1 MFAPFQVNKQTAIS
15 SRPPNWTTIFLPVF
29 YVFIF
34 VYLSK
39 TKDFI
44 FCSHACV
51 FAQNDNRKSKVNSNV
66 FVLPMVS
73 VLCARL
79 HKFFRDL
86 RLLRFQ
92 AMICKS
98 HAVAYLWACFLFVFL
113 FLPVMFSPSRNGYR
127 RTCSNQ
133 DGTNLLHAGKKT
145 LYIPIKYHYPT
156 SHKVIKSKPNL
167 IVEKARNI
175 QKIYSCRLAVH
186 RSNISKYDIQN
197 DYED

>member
-1 MFAPFQVNKQTAIS
+1 MFSFFQ
-15 SRPPNWTTIFLPVF
+15 WFLF
-29 YVFIF
+29 
-34 VYLSK
+34 
-39 TKDFI
+39 
-44 FCSHACV
+44 
-51 FAQNDNRKSKVNSNV
+51 
-66 FVLPMVS
+66 
-73 VLCARL
+73 LCARQ
-79 HKFFRDL
+79 HKFIRDL

-92 AMICKS
+92 AMIANPTPSPTYGFASYIFSYFYQLCL
-98 HAVAYLWACFLFVFL
+98 V
-113 FLPVMFSPSRNGYR
+113 LPGMENR

-133 DGTNLLHAGKKT
+133 DGTKLLHAGKKT

-197 DYED
+197 DYEDQRKKEFAIDELIFLRAFVNNF

>member
-1 MFAPFQVNKQTAIS
+1 M
-15 SRPPNWTTIFLPVF
+15 
-29 YVFIF
+29 
-34 VYLSK
+34 YLSK

-51 FAQNDNRKSKVNSNV
+51 FAQNDNRKSKINSNV

-73 VLCARL
+73 VFVRPFAQIHQRSTPATIPSN
-79 HKFFRDL
+79 DS
-86 RLLRFQ
+86 
-92 AMICKS
+92 KS
-98 HAVAYLWACFLFVFL
+98 HAVAYLWACFLIFSSYFYQLCLV
-113 FLPVMFSPSRNGYR
+113 LPGMENR

-133 DGTNLLHAGKKT
+133 DGTKLLHAGKKT

-197 DYED
+197 DYAD

>member
-15 SRPPNWTTIFLPVF
+15 SRPSNRTTIFLSVLF
-29 YVFIF
+29 LFFMF

-73 VLCARL
+73 VLCVRQ
-79 HKFFRDL
+79 HKLIRDL

-92 AMICKS
+92 AMIANPTPS
-98 HAVAYLWACFLFVFL
+98 PTYGFAFYVFPI
-113 FLPVMFSPSRNGYR
+113 FTSYVQSFPEWIP
-127 RTCSNQ
+127 
-133 DGTNLLHAGKKT
+133 TNLLKSRWNKT
-145 LYIPIKYHYPT
+145 PPRRKENSIH
-156 SHKVIKSKPNL
+156 
-167 IVEKARNI
+167 
-175 QKIYSCRLAVH
+175 
-186 RSNISKYDIQN
+186 SN
-197 DYED
+197 